1 MEFSKP
7 SVKALRER
15 LEGSMFG
22 NSVIKPIL
30 LELGVNASLGNAKF
44 DDDRVTFQLIIEN
57 KDALREIERDLPDM
71 AKLYG
76 LDTTKIGKH
85 KGKSFSLV
93 GWKRR
98 ARKEPWVIQDL
109 QTGTEY
115 IIGLSHATHLFGT
128 EKSKEEFKKTVRE
141 ARASKEQ
148 MEAMFGKAEK

>member
-15 LEGSMFG
+15 LDESMFG

-30 LELGVNASLGNAKF
+30 EELGVNARLGNAKF
-44 DDDRVTFQLIIEN
+44 DDDRVTFQLVIEN

-71 AKLYG
+71 AKIYD
-76 LDTTKIGKH
+76 LDPTKIGEH
-85 KGKSFSLV
+85 EGKSYGLV

-98 ARKEPWVIQDL
+98 ARKDPWVIQDL

-115 IIGLSHATHLFGT
+115 VINLSYAKFLFGIET
-128 EKSKEEFKKTVRE
+128 QNKEN
-141 ARASKEQ
+141 
-148 MEAMFGKAEK
+148 

>member
-15 LEGSMFG
+15 LDESMFG

-30 LELGVNASLGNAKF
+30 LELGVNARLGNAKF

-57 KDALREIERDLPDM
+57 KDALREIERDLPQM
-71 AKLYG
+71 AKIYE

-85 KGKSFSLV
+85 KGKSYSLV
-93 GWKRR
+93 GYKKR
-98 ARKEPWVIQDL
+98 ARKEPWVVQDL
-109 QTGTEY
+109 HNGREY
-115 IIGLSHATHLFGT
+115 VIAFSFAQHLFGT
-128 EKSKEEFKKTVRE
+128 EKSEEEFKKIVRE

-148 MEAMFGKAEK
+148 MEAMFGKAKK

>member
-7 SVKALRER
+7 SVRALRER
-15 LEGSMFG
+15 LDESMFG

-109 QTGTEY
+109 ESGTEY
-115 IIGLSHATHLFGT
+115 IIGLSYAQNLFGT
-128 EKSKEEFKKTVRE
+128 EESKPTLTLTDRNGTPIE
-141 ARASKEQ
+141 
-148 MEAMFGKAEK
+148 